1 MISVFII
8 GFLRWSSQNAGNR
21 RDRVQQ
27 CTTTPW
33 FANIFR
39 SGKVEREIL
48 EEYQNLSVSL
58 SVSSSAT
65 QPLYPSLNHIS
76 KMTST
81 SRPSSIC
88 HCRDGLAVLCL
99 SNPVFHICRQ
109 VIHINT
115 CFLCGF
121 DHTAPSPCLIFF
133 FLCCTVVHDTV
144 TKTITRE
151 GLSMDQG
158 EPIHPSE
165 TGQWPRLIKTGQ
177 NRQKA
182 HCSGVKRQTS
192 NHPPN
197 LINPIN
203 WWSNLSMGL
212 LVLVIFEKWLSDG

>member
-81 SRPSSIC
+81 RRPWSIC
-88 HCRDGLAVLCL
+88 HCRDMDLLVWPFCVCQTQSFTFAGKWYTSTLVLDFFMWLAMKMFGTIGPGSFIHKLYGL
-99 SNPVFHICRQ
+99 R
-109 VIHINT
+109 
-115 CFLCGF
+115 
-121 DHTAPSPCLIFF
+121 SPN
-133 FLCCTVVHDTV
+133 
-144 TKTITRE
+144 
-151 GLSMDQG
+151 SQ
-158 EPIHPSE
+158 PSE
-165 TGQWPRLIKTGQ
+165 LG
-177 NRQKA
+177 
-182 HCSGVKRQTS
+182 
-192 NHPPN
+192 N
-197 LINPIN
+197 LTI
-203 WWSNLSMGL
+203 